1 MTQGNVQIGKN
12 GLTDNFILTLKNH
25 FTRHKNIKVSVLKSV
40 ERSKEKMNLFREEI
54 LGKLGDNYTGRVVGF
69 SIFLKE
75 WRRNMRNKDL

>member
-1 MTQGNVQIGKN
+1 MTQGNVQLGKN